1 MDKKI
6 RKPRKHIYVASDI
19 ALNQESQRKIAHFA
33 KYVNK
38 QCDKPKEKSVVTNNL
53 TPKPCCRPGEESS
66 GESLREKAE
75 SIFLLVHSLY
85 NSQTFKKKQRELVG
99 SKVFIKFSMF
109 IFYHSG

>member
-38 QCDKPKEKSVVTNNL
+38 QCDKPKEKSVVTNNTKTML
-53 TPKPCCRPGEESS
+53 
-66 GESLREKAE
+66 
-75 SIFLLVHSLY
+75 
-85 NSQTFKKKQRELVG
+85 
-99 SKVFIKFSMF
+99 
-109 IFYHSG
+109 